1 MFLFILTGVYHHI
14 QPLTVSANPYSSYFQ
29 LLSLYEDHLLHP
41 KHKNTLCYG
50 EKFSSTTVS

>member
-29 LLSLYEDHLLHP
+29 LPSLYEDHLLQP
-41 KHKNTLCYG
+41 KCKNTFCYG
-50 EKFSSTTVS
+50 QKFLSTTVS